1 MLLLLLLFSTQTS
14 DIRQSMG
21 CLWLWWLGSLFL
33 GGLWWVILLGLRRIS
48 YCFCSHSL
56 NFLNLSI
63 SNSLLTP
70 YWYISSILHP
80 FLLST
85 PPSVLHTSLFYHNFI
100 VLLASFLISLLFI
113 VQIFIILLIVFEVIL
128 SSILV
133 ESVHFLSITTI
144 FLILLIL
151 F

>member
-1 MLLLLLLFSTQTS
+1 MLLLLLLLGIQAS

-21 CLWLWWLGSLFL
+21 CLWWLGSLFL

-48 YCFCSHSL
+48 YCFCCHSL
-56 NFLNLSI
+56 YFLNLSI

-85 PPSVLHTSLFYHNFI
+85 PPSVSHTSLFYHNFI

-144 FLILLIL
+144 FLILLTL